1 MKAAA
6 IFLRL
11 LVFFPLRL
19 NRWRMFV
26 SLRRACNARS
36 RNIPGA
42 KVITESDLDADD
54 RQFFQKD
61 HHGACPGLIKV
72 DFYGDG
78 KPIFGLELITGSQA
92 GPNIKLVIA
101 RQIGLNWNLL
111 FLARTRRNA
120 PVIWSD
126 KPGDIKASGTISSMQ
141 PIVLSFGRVMSRG
154 PSCMP
159 GTGGKWSTSN
169 SSTNLPREQV
179 NLR

>member
-11 LVFFPLRL
+11 LVFFPLGL

-36 RNIPGA
+36 QRNIPGA

-78 KPIFGLELITGSQA
+78 KHIFGLELITGSQA

-120 PVIWSD
+120 PVIWVGQAWRYQGIWGD
-126 KPGDIKASGTISSMQ
+126 KLHAAHCV
-141 PIVLSFGRVMSRG
+141 IVWQGYESWAVLYAWNGRKVEHIQ
-154 PSCMP
+154 
-159 GTGGKWSTSN
+159 
-169 SSTNLPREQV
+169 LV
-179 NLR
+179 D